1 MSKKNIDVLEQYFE
15 GESDEWEDASGVGY
29 PESIGHFLILFSS
42 FENNIDKWVA
52 DGISDRSHHPG
63 YHVLQLLSTSNKID
77 LLERMTL
84 LLLTH
89 SRPDKRIEFK
99 DIISG
104 MRSVNS
110 FRNKI
115 VHANWVSLRNN
126 GDVQTRVSI
135 DKDDGFVQ
143 FEKTKIT
150 PKIIDQ
156 NVDKM
161 ENLIE
166 KLDEFFEMAR
176 E

>member
-29 PESIGHFLILFSS
+29 PESIGHFLIMFSS

-52 DGISDRSHHPG
+52 DGINERGHHPG
-63 YHVLQLLSTSNKID
+63 YHVLPLLSTSSKIA

-89 SRPDKRIEFK
+89 YKPERRAEFK
-99 DIISG
+99 DIISTI
-104 MRSVNS
+104 RSINS

-115 VHANWVSLRNN
+115 VHANWVSLRSN
-126 GDVQTRVSI
+126 GDVQTKVSI
-135 DKDDGFVQ
+135 DKDEGSVQ

-150 PKIIDQ
+150 PELIDRS
-156 NVDKM
+156 VEEM
-161 ENLIE
+161 ENLVE
-166 KLDEFFEMAR
+166 KLNEFFEMAR